1 MTINSQVF
9 CPVDY
14 DRDGKHMAML
24 EVPQSTNSS
33 GWATEYVPMTVVK
46 HGSGPT
52 ALLFGGNHGDEYEG
66 PVTLTRLAR
75 ALQPEQVQGR
85 IIILPMLNPPAVA
98 AGTRLSPLDGRNMN
112 RAFPGRR
119 DDTLTGIIADYVT
132 RALFPLADL
141 VVDIHSG
148 GRSAHFLPSVDM
160 HRVPDDAQMQR
171 MLESGLAWG
180 APYVFVY
187 RDVAGEGLLQSSAE
201 ALGKTMLGTEIG
213 SASQFGKG
221 TLSVVSRGVC
231 NVLRLH
237 GILDGRPDAPAQ
249 PPQIVE
255 AGEREDYIMAP
266 ISGIF
271 EPFCELGDQV
281 RAGESVGQILSVEQP
296 FAEPLP
302 VLARTSGLLFS
313 RRAFPLTAQGDCLAT
328 LARLRL

>member
-1 MTINSQVF
+1 MPINSQVF

-14 DRDGKHMAML
+14 ERDGKRMGML

-33 GWATEYVPMTVVK
+33 GWATAYIPITVLK

-66 PVTLTRLAR
+66 PVTLMGLAR

-85 IIILPMLNPPAVA
+85 IIILPMLNRPAVA

-112 RAFPGRR
+112 RAFPGSR
-119 DDTLTGIIADYVT
+119 DDTLTGIIAHYVT
-132 RALFPLADL
+132 HALFPLADL

-160 HRVPDDAQMQR
+160 HRVHDDAQMQK
-171 MLESGLAWG
+171 MLEAGLAWG

-187 RDVAGEGLLQSSAE
+187 RDVAGEGLLQSYAE
-201 ALGKTMLGTEIG
+201 GLGKTMLGTEIG

-221 TLSVVSRGVC
+221 TLSIVSRGVH

-237 GILDGRPDAPAQ
+237 GILAGRPDAPAQ

-255 AGEREDYIMAP
+255 ADERDDYIMAP
-266 ISGIF
+266 VSGIF
-271 EPFCELGDQV
+271 EPFHELGDQI
-281 RAGESVGQILSVEQP
+281 RAGEPVGQMVSVEQP

-313 RRAFPLTAQGDCLAT
+313 RRAFPLTAQGDCVAT
-328 LARLRL
+328 LARRRA